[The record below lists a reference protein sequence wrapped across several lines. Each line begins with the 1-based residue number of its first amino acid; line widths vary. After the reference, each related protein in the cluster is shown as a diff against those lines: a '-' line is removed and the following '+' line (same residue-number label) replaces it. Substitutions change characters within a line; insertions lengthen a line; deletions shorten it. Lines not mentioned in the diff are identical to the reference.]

1 MLLHFQQYVTYMLGR
16 VYNKGSFDISFLFE
30 LQFHGSCMYG
40 LLSNTIHERVNFLQ
54 LRISSVSITQN
65 NFVFYKLI
73 KNNSKMTNTGNSS
86 QRQWNYSFHLFL
98 PLGETSWQIH
108 HGHVLPSVR
117 LSVLVKIV
125 RLTIFLRLVYQIFQ
139 IFICN
144 IHFLYFYSHI
154 LPIGM
159 VGAKM
164 N

>member
-16 VYNKGSFDISFLFE
+16 VYNKGSFYILFLFE

-40 LLSNTIHERVNFLQ
+40 LLSNTIHEKVNFLQ

-117 LSVLVKIV
+117 LSVLVKNCPPHNFSKA
-125 RLTIFLRLVYQIFQ
+125 RLLDILDFYLQYTFFIFLFPYIAYWDGW
-139 IFICN
+139 C
-144 IHFLYFYSHI
+144 
-154 LPIGM
+154 
-159 VGAKM
+159 
-164 N
+164 